1 MVKRLVGAL
10 VISGMMAGLAACG
23 ERDERADATICTPF
37 AAAPAAP
44 ADPTAVA
51 PAAGPLAGE
60 AAVFD
65 DCLHRWA
72 YRLARADD
80 DSADV
85 VAQATVAAC
94 APALANWNQITL
106 TQAPATGAAG
116 GDTAVSLVTGD
127 TATTVADRYDRAQ
140 NKALFYVVQAR
151 AGRCALPPKTPAAK

>member
-1 MVKRLVGAL
+1 MRTRLVGAL
-10 VISGMMAGLAACG
+10 AISGMMVGLSACG
-23 ERDERADATICTPF
+23 ERAERADASICTPF

-80 DSADV
+80 DAADV

-94 APALANWNQITL
+94 APTLASWNQVTL
-106 TQAPATGAAG
+106 TQAPATGSAN
-116 GDTAVSLVTGD
+116 DTAVSLVTGD
-127 TATTVADRYDRAQ
+127 TATTVADRYDMAQ
-140 NKALFYVVQAR
+140 SKAVFYVVQAR
-151 AGRCALPPKTPAAK
+151 AGNCALPPKVAAAK